1 MHFQQCY
8 PPSKDP
14 IYRSAAW
21 DIFQAFNRYARV
33 ESGGYS
39 GLKDVTNPSGGMD
52 DTQQT
57 FWLAETLKCAPDNWT
72 GLGCAT
78 PGLKPLQA
86 MRLHRRSCAGRDAD

>member
-1 MHFQQCY
+1 MIMWRVT
-8 PPSKDP
+8 KDP

-72 GLGCAT
+72 GLCN
-78 PGLKPLQA
+78 PGPQA
-86 MRLHRRSCAGRDAD
+86 ASSHAIAPPIMCRS

>member
-1 MHFQQCY
+1 MMIMWRVT
-8 PPSKDP
+8 KDP

-72 GLGCAT
+72 GLGGAS

-86 MRLHRRSCAGRDAD
+86 AQLYI

>member
-1 MHFQQCY
+1 MMIMWRVT
-8 PPSKDP
+8 KDP

-57 FWLAETLKCAPDNWT
+57 FWLAETLKCAPDNYWT
-72 GLGCAT
+72 ALCN
-78 PGLKPLQA
+78 PGPQA
-86 MRLHRRSCAGRDAD
+86 ASSHAIAPPIMCRS

>member
-1 MHFQQCY
+1 MMIMWRVT
-8 PPSKDP
+8 KDP

-57 FWLAETLKCAPDNWT
+57 FWLAETLKCAPDDWT
-72 GLGCAT
+72 ELGSAT
-78 PGLKPLQA
+78 RASSPFKPA
-86 MRLHRRSCAGRDAD
+86 PSSHAIAPPIMCRS